1 MRSISGLSLEC
12 VNQIIEKGYVT
23 LSDVTPL

>member
-1 MRSISGLSLEC
+1 MRSIYVLSLEC
-12 VNQIIEKGYVT
+12 VNQIIKKGYAT